1 MCARQLCVMRY
12 ANEGRCGCAAS
23 SWTRLRSGWTALGN
37 SSEVHER
44 CLAASQ
50 KLREIVDALETS
62 TECVAI

>member
-1 MCARQLCVMRY
+1 MSTAVVRY
-12 ANEGRCGCAAS
+12 GERGAVRVSAAS
-23 SWTRLRSGWTALGN
+23 SWTRLRSGWRALGN